1 MGAYVSLKDK
11 LTLSKPD
18 PLGLISEERME
29 ELREKARENVRK
41 KLAEKAEKEF
51 LTKEEKRLEQESDP
65 KPEYELRDIIIDAAD
80 HTDAIRIDGQYF
92 YYGQKYTVTKPVY
105 DQLMEILARG
115 HAHEREISVP
125 TRRVMSNNRGVV
137 LHGADA
143 SGARF

>member
-1 MGAYVSLKDK
+1 MSLKDK
-11 LTLSKPD
+11 LIAQRPD

-29 ELREKARENVRK
+29 ELRAKARENVAK

-51 LTKEEKRLEQESDP
+51 LAKEEKRLEQEADP

-80 HTDAIRIDGQYF
+80 HTDVIRIDGQYF
-92 YYGQKYTVTKPVY
+92 HYGQKYTVVKPVY

-125 TRRVMSNNRGVV
+125 TRRIMSNNRGVV
-137 LHGADA
+137 LHGADGG
-143 SGARF
+143 GARF